1 MAYHTPIYLFLFLPL
16 TLLIY
21 QITPQK
27 KRWIVLLAAGYL
39 FFWLISGKLLVYLIG
54 ATLFTHYIGL
64 WLAAVKERSREE
76 TGAERR
82 ELCKKREKRI
92 LIFGILGLLA
102 VLAYLKYYNFFAQ
115 NMNFLLQHMGQPGAL
130 DARDLLLPVGISFYT
145 LQAVGYLADVY
156 WEKISAERHLG
167 KMALF
172 LGFFPQIMEGP
183 ISMYTQTADALWRGD
198 PLKQEN
204 ISGGYLRV
212 FWGLFKK
219 MVIADRLNILVA
231 SVFDNYESYSGAV
244 VATSAIA
251 YTIQLYM
258 EFSGCMDIIIGS
270 GRMFGISLPE
280 NFRQPFLSKNAAEF
294 WRRWHI
300 TLGAWFKTYIFY
312 PVSVSRMVKKW
323 NRFGR
328 KHLGK
333 YLTKMGVTALCLF
346 PVWLCN
352 GLWHGPRWSYIFYGM
367 YYFVMLLCSAAL
379 EPVQR
384 RFRER
389 FRIGGDTRWWNAVQ
403 ILKTWII
410 IFAGELFFRANGL
423 RAGIHMF
430 LSIFRDFSLEKL
442 WDGTLLNLGMDAG
455 DFMIVIAGCCVT
467 GIIGILKEKN
477 VVSGVRIRQMKMPA
491 RWGIYYALILAVVI
505 FGAYGAGYQQVDL
518 IYAKF

>member
-1 MAYHTPIYLFLFLPL
+1 
-16 TLLIY
+16 
-21 QITPQK
+21 
-27 KRWIVLLAAGYL
+27 
-39 FFWLISGKLLVYLIG
+39 
-54 ATLFTHYIGL
+54 
-64 WLAAVKERSREE
+64 
-76 TGAERR
+76 
-82 ELCKKREKRI
+82 
-92 LIFGILGLLA
+92 
-102 VLAYLKYYNFFAQ
+102 
-115 NMNFLLQHMGQPGAL
+115 
-130 DARDLLLPVGISFYT
+130 
-145 LQAVGYLADVY
+145 
-156 WEKISAERHLG
+156 
-167 KMALF
+167 
-172 LGFFPQIMEGP
+172 
-183 ISMYTQTADALWRGD
+183 
-198 PLKQEN
+198 
-204 ISGGYLRV
+204 
-212 FWGLFKK
+212 
-219 MVIADRLNILVA
+219 
-231 SVFDNYESYSGAV
+231 
-244 VATSAIA
+244 
-251 YTIQLYM
+251 
-258 EFSGCMDIIIGS
+258 
-270 GRMFGISLPE
+270 MFGISLPE

-352 GLWHGPRWSYIFYGM
+352 GLWHGARWSYIFYGM

-389 FRIGGDTRWWNAVQ
+389 FRIGSDTRWWNAAQ

-423 RAGIHMF
+423 QAGMYMF